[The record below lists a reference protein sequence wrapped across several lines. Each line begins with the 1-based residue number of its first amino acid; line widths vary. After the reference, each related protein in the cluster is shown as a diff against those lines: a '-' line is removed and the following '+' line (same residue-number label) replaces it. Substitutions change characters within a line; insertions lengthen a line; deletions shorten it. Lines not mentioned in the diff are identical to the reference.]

1 LLQKIFT
8 IKNFV
13 RFLLGGIAL
22 IAIVFGWTAFEVCQQ
37 SQVTSGES
45 ADAAIVLGAAI
56 YNDAPSPVFQERIN
70 HAINL
75 YESGRVKFLIFTGG
89 FGAGEK
95 WSEAAV
101 GRNYAIGKGVPAERI
116 FIEEES
122 RTTFQN
128 LYFAREI
135 MRRDELKSALIVSDP
150 LHIKRATT
158 MARDLEI
165 ENAFP
170 SPTPTSR
177 IISFNKKLE
186 FLFQETRLLLAYSL
200 HRLFSRDFVA
210 GELSVGR
217 S

>member
-1 LLQKIFT
+1 M
-8 IKNFV
+8 
-13 RFLLGGIAL
+13 RFLLGGTAL
-22 IAIVFGWTAFEVCQQ
+22 ISIVFGWTAFDVYQQ

-75 YESGRVKFLIFTGG
+75 YESGRVKYLIFTGG
-89 FGAGEK
+89 YGEGEK
-95 WSEAAV
+95 LSEAAV
-101 GRNYAIGKGVPAERI
+101 GRNYAVGKRVPAEHI

-128 LYFAREI
+128 LYFAREV
-135 MRRDELKSALIVSDP
+135 MRRNELKSALIVSDP
-150 LHIKRATT
+150 LHIRRALT

-165 ENAFP
+165 ENASA

-200 HRLFSRDFVA
+200 HRLFSRDFIN

-217 S
+217 N